1 MLGISPL
8 SVTYSFAK
16 IKENESRKFD
26 SSKSIQY
33 ERFIVIFTEKAVNGK
48 LEVQYQPIPED
59 VSKEGG
65 LLRLFLL
72 KIQCIIG

>member
-16 IKENESRKFD
+16 IKENESGKFES

-65 LLRLFLL
+65 LLIDCFF
-72 KIQCIIG
+72 